1 MTELKLPYP
10 PTANSIWRSGRRRTY
25 RSEKY
30 RAWLSRASWEAK
42 LQCPGKVIGPYEL
55 TMRVSRPDK
64 RKRDLDN
71 LLKPIS
77 DLLCTIGV
85 IEDDSLCRRILAE
98 WITEG
103 DGMIVRIEPT
113 V

>member
-1 MTELKLPYP
+1 
-10 PTANSIWRSGRRRTY
+10 
-25 RSEKY
+25 
-30 RAWLSRASWEAK
+30 
-42 LQCPGKVIGPYEL
+42 VIGPYEL
-55 TMRVSRPDK
+55 TVRVSRPDE

-77 DLLCTIGV
+77 DLLCSIGV

-98 WITEG
+98 WITDG

-113 V
+113 M